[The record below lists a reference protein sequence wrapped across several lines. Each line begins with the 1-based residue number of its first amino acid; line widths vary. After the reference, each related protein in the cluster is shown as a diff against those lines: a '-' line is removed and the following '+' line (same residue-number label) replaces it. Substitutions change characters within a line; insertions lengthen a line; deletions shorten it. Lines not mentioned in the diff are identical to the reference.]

1 MKMGFTP
8 LNEKLCI
15 VAPRLGPTS
24 FLEWYWVVRTGVRRW
39 SVWHPVLWPREH
51 VEQTLHPNALPSR
64 RGSATMDHVLERCAG
79 IDVHQAT
86 MVVTVRVPGA
96 NGGRAVTTQTFG
108 AMAADLLALRDWLQ
122 AHGVTHVALES
133 TGVYWRPLYY
143 LLEEDYTVLL
153 VNMKHLT
160 HVPGRKSDVRDSE
173 WLAQLL
179 ECGLLRGSLVPPAPI
194 RDLRD
199 LTRYRKRQIE
209 DRAQEVNRLH
219 RVLEDAGLKL
229 ATVMTDIMGV
239 SGRAMIAAM
248 LDGTTDAVA
257 LADLARGRLRT
268 KLAALQQA
276 LAGRFRPHQA
286 FLVTQILAKV
296 DFLEDT
302 IDRLTQE
309 IDRQVAPFEPV
320 LARLT
325 TIPGVARTSA
335 ITLLA
340 ETTGDMSRFATAG
353 HLCSWAAMCP
363 GQHESAGK
371 RGSGKTREGNR
382 YLRGALIEAGLASTR
397 ARGTALQA
405 RYYRIKRHRGH
416 KKAVVAVG
424 HQILEIAYYVMR
436 DDVTY
441 RELGGDYF
449 AHRDRER
456 TTRRHVK
463 QLEALGY
470 VVTIQPA
477 A

>member
-1 MKMGFTP
+1 MEP
-8 LNEKLCI
+8 LI
-15 VAPRLGPTS
+15 
-24 FLEWYWVVRTGVRRW
+24 
-39 SVWHPVLWPREH
+39 
-51 VEQTLHPNALPSR
+51 
-64 RGSATMDHVLERCAG
+64 ERCAG
-79 IDVHQAT
+79 IDVHKAT
-86 MVVTVRVPGA
+86 MVVTVRVPG
-96 NGGRAVTTQTFG
+96 RDSRREIVTQTFG
-108 AMAADLLALRDWLQ
+108 TMMVDLLALRDWLQ
-122 AHGVTHVALES
+122 AYGVTHVAIES

-143 LLEEDYTVLL
+143 LLEDGVTVLL

-229 ATVMTDIMGV
+229 ALVMTDIMGV
-239 SGRAMIAAM
+239 SGRAMI
-248 LDGTTDAVA
+248 DAVLTGA
-257 LADLARGRLRT
+257 TDPVAVADLARGRLRT
-268 KLAALQQA
+268 KLPALQQA

-296 DFLEDT
+296 DFLEET
-302 IDRLTQE
+302 IERLTAE
-309 IDRQVAPFEPV
+309 IDRQVAPFEPT
-320 LARLT
+320 LAALT
-325 TIPGVARTSA
+325 TIPGVARTNA
-335 ITLLA
+335 IALIA
-340 ETTGDMSRFATAG
+340 ETAGDMSRFASAAQ
-353 HLCSWAAMCP
+353 LCSWGAMCP
-363 GQHESAGK
+363 GQEESAGK
-371 RGSGKTREGNR
+371 RRSGKTREGNR
-382 YLRGALIEAGLASTR
+382 YLRGALIEAALASTR
-397 ARGTALQA
+397 ARGSALQA
-405 RYYRIKRHRGH
+405 RYYRVKRHRGH

-436 DDVTY
+436 DQVTY
-441 RELGGDYF
+441 RELGADYF
-449 AHRDRER
+449 ERRDRDR

-470 VVTIQPA
+470 TVTLQPA